1 MAQGHSQV
9 SVGAAT
15 AIATSLGAMYGDRA
29 SVGKTHLW
37 VYVLCR
43 ATAST
48 TAAILERE
56 PMSSY
61 IN

>member
-1 MAQGHSQV
+1 MAQGHLQV

-15 AIATSLGAMYGDRA
+15 ATSLGAMHGDRA
-29 SVGKTHLW
+29 SVRKTHLQ

-48 TAAILERE
+48 TAAVLERE